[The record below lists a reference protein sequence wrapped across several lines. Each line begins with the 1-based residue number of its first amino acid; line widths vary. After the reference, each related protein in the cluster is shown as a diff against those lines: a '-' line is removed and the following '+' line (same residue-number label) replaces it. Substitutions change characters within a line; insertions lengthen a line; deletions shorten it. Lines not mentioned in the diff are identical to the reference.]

1 MPTKPIVVMD
11 RIGDVSVDPSGANQ
25 DLLTDVSFSLY
36 PGKIT
41 AIIGP
46 DDSGK
51 SALFNILACL
61 NVASTGTYHLFDQEV
76 NYANERVRNNLRKRR
91 IGLVFQK
98 TPLVEEISLQRNV
111 EIPLEISG
119 GKRYKVRA
127 SDALAYVGLSDF
139 LSHTPEMISVF
150 QKKLTGLARAIV
162 INPSILLL
170 NDPFQGLNW
179 ISSLRYLELLQK
191 ITFNSPIGIFLTTTD
206 ENIANFCN
214 HCISIRD
221 GRLVNNRSTNK
232 QISASSERYKV
243 ELREIS

>member
-11 RIGDVSVDPSGANQ
+11 GIGDVLVDSSGANQ
-25 DLLTDVSFSLY
+25 NLLTDVSFSLY

-46 DDSGK
+46 DGSGK
-51 SALFNILACL
+51 SALFSILACL

-76 NYANERVRNNLRKRR
+76 NYANERVRNNLRKRK
-91 IGLVFQK
+91 IGLVFQE
-98 TPLVEEISLQRNV
+98 TTLVEEISLQRNV

-139 LSHTPEMISVF
+139 LSHTPEKISFF

-162 INPSILLL
+162 TNPSILLL
-170 NDPFQGLNW
+170 NDPFRGLNW

-191 ITFNSPIGIFLTTTD
+191 ITFNSPIAIFLTTTD
-206 ENIANFCN
+206 ENIAMFCN
-214 HCISIRD
+214 HCISIQD
-221 GRLVNNRSTNK
+221 GRLVNNMSTNK
-232 QISASSERYKV
+232 QISASSERYKI